1 MVYVLKV
8 VNINVMHSITLTTPR
23 RSRQKAY
30 EPQPYSTVYTKAK
43 DQQDGAASVKKY
55 EGECHLREN
64 CVAVSEISVLYSTHN
79 QWVP

>member
-1 MVYVLKV
+1 M
-8 VNINVMHSITLTTPR
+8 TTPSLSPPIHRR

-55 EGECHLREN
+55 EGKCHLREN
-64 CVAVSEISVLYSTHN
+64 CVAVSEISVLYSTDN